1 MSESLRYQKQ
11 SAFAEDEKEFLKL
24 AKKLRDILKLEEKVK
39 AGESLAQNQL
49 EKVNSKETLLKEVTA
64 LAGKLPGDSDVLEKT
79 QDITALLP
87 ATAVQGIERRRKQ
100 ELERRQSREKKQ
112 EEERR
117 APVFMC
123 RHDRPIL
130 GVCVS
135 ADGRYLFTC
144 SKDGYLICWSLE
156 EKLLK
161 ALYTFAGHTGAV
173 FTLDVT
179 SAPPLLISGSADG
192 QVNFWEGDPARLK
205 PLTVTSPKKTLEHGG
220 RVRDQLDGVLP
231 VLLKSWGFE
240 LGKHFLQRS
249 IESSTPAMIAVWN
262 ASPAG
267 EAEKLLEIKDLP
279 GKANDLQ
286 WGGGGKLKL
295 FSAHDNGYVGVWL
308 AEAPG
313 SLMKTIKLHNAA
325 ISSLT
330 LSSDATTLVTAS
342 HDKTSKAVDVSQPA
356 TETLATFELNR
367 PLNAVAVSKDFQPQK
382 TGTVVLA
389 GGKDARD
396 VTRAKDMQEDE
407 FEAKVI
413 DSASGKILAA
423 GTGHFGPVHGLLSL
437 PRIGTAGAFATVSED
452 GCLKVHGLDGSLLH
466 SDTLSP
472 AEQRNACNACTAS
485 LRDYALCLVTA
496 CRERLGRLAQREMSY
511 CCPRNI

>member
-1 MSESLRYQKQ
+1 MSWRAESTYQKQ

-39 AGESLAQNQL
+39 TGENLAPNQQD
-49 EKVNSKETLLKEVTA
+49 KINSKDLLLKEVTL
-64 LAGKLPGDSDVLEKT
+64 LAGRLPGDSDVLEKT

-87 ATAVQGIERRRKQ
+87 AAAVHGIEKRRKQ

-117 APVFMC
+117 APSFMC

-130 GVCVS
+130 NVCVS
-135 ADGRYLFTC
+135 ADSRYLFTC

-156 EKLLK
+156 QKLLK

-179 SAPPLLISGSADG
+179 AVPPLLISGSADG
-192 QVNFWEGDPARLK
+192 QVKFWEADLAHLK
-205 PLTVTSPKKTLEHGG
+205 PLTVTSPKNTLEHGG
-220 RVRDQLDGVLP
+220 RVKVLKWCP
-231 VLLKSWGFE
+231 FDEGSSGRRFASASEK
-240 LGKHFLQRS
+240 LGSK
-249 IESSTPAMIAVWN
+249 PAVIAVWH

-267 EAEKLLEIKDLP
+267 EAKQLLEIKELP
-279 GKANDLQ
+279 GKANDLE

-313 SLMKTIKLHNAA
+313 SLMKTIKLHNAP

-330 LSSDATTLVTAS
+330 LTRDASTLVTAS

-367 PLNAVAVSKDFQPQK
+367 PLNAVAVSEDFQAQK

-413 DSASGKILAA
+413 DSSGKILAA
-423 GTGHFGPVHGLLSL
+423 AAGHFGPVHGLLSL
-437 PRIGTAGAFATVSED
+437 PRIGTTGAFASVSED
-452 GCLKVHGLDGSLLH
+452 GCLKVHGLDGTLLH
-466 SDTLSP
+466 SDTLS
-472 AEQRNACNACTAS
+472 
-485 LRDYALCLVTA
+485 
-496 CRERLGRLAQREMSY
+496 
-511 CCPRNI
+511 

>member
-1 MSESLRYQKQ
+1 VRVLKWCPFDEG
-11 SAFAEDEKEFLKL
+11 SAGRRFA
-24 AKKLRDILKLEEKVK
+24 
-39 AGESLAQNQL
+39 
-49 EKVNSKETLLKEVTA
+49 
-64 LAGKLPGDSDVLEKT
+64 
-79 QDITALLP
+79 
-87 ATAVQGIERRRKQ
+87 
-100 ELERRQSREKKQ
+100 
-112 EEERR
+112 
-117 APVFMC
+117 
-123 RHDRPIL
+123 
-130 GVCVS
+130 S
-135 ADGRYLFTC
+135 A
-144 SKDGYLICWSLE
+144 S
-156 EKLLK
+156 EKL
-161 ALYTFAGHTGAV
+161 G
-173 FTLDVT
+173 
-179 SAPPLLISGSADG
+179 
-192 QVNFWEGDPARLK
+192 
-205 PLTVTSPKKTLEHGG
+205 
-220 RVRDQLDGVLP
+220 
-231 VLLKSWGFE
+231 
-240 LGKHFLQRS
+240 
-249 IESSTPAMIAVWN
+249 STPAMIAVWH

-267 EAEKLLEIKDLP
+267 EAEKVLHIKDLP

-367 PLNAVAVSKDFQPQK
+367 PLNAVAVSEDFQPQK

-423 GTGHFGPVHGLLSL
+423 GAGHFGPVHGLLSL

-452 GCLKVHGLDGSLLH
+452 GCLKVHGLDGTLLH
-466 SDTLSP
+466 SDRLS
-472 AEQRNACNACTAS
+472 
-485 LRDYALCLVTA
+485 
-496 CRERLGRLAQREMSY
+496 
-511 CCPRNI
+511 

>member
-1 MSESLRYQKQ
+1 MSWRAESTYQKQ

-39 AGESLAQNQL
+39 TGENLAQNQQD
-49 EKVNSKETLLKEVTA
+49 KINSKDLLLKEVTL
-64 LAGKLPGDSDVLEKT
+64 LAGRLPGDSDVLEKT

-87 ATAVQGIERRRKQ
+87 AAAVHGIEKRRKQ

-117 APVFMC
+117 APSFMC

-130 GVCVS
+130 SVCVS

-156 EKLLK
+156 QKLLK

-179 SAPPLLISGSADG
+179 AVPPLLISGSADG
-192 QVNFWEGDPARLK
+192 QVKFWEADLAHLK
-205 PLTVTSPKKTLEHGG
+205 PLTVTSPKNTLEHGG
-220 RVRDQLDGVLP
+220 RVRVLKWCP
-231 VLLKSWGFE
+231 FDEGSSGRRFASASEK
-240 LGKHFLQRS
+240 LGSK
-249 IESSTPAMIAVWN
+249 PAVIAVWH

-267 EAEKLLEIKDLP
+267 EAKQLLEIKDLP
-279 GKANDLQ
+279 GKANDLE

-330 LSSDATTLVTAS
+330 LTSDASTLVTAS

-367 PLNAVAVSKDFQPQK
+367 PLNAVAVSEDFQAQK

-407 FEAKVI
+407 FEAKVV
-413 DSASGKILAA
+413 DSTSGKILAA
-423 GTGHFGPVHGLLSL
+423 AAGHFGPVHGLLSL
-437 PRIGTAGAFATVSED
+437 PRIGTMGAFASVSED
-452 GCLKVHGLDGSLLH
+452 GCLKVHGLDGTLLH
-466 SDTLSP
+466 SDTLS
-472 AEQRNACNACTAS
+472 
-485 LRDYALCLVTA
+485 
-496 CRERLGRLAQREMSY
+496 
-511 CCPRNI
+511 

>member
-1 MSESLRYQKQ
+1 MSWRAESTYQKQ

-39 AGESLAQNQL
+39 TGENLAQNQQD
-49 EKVNSKETLLKEVTA
+49 KINSKDLLLKEEGSREILMSWKRPRTSLRFFQLQQCMA
-64 LAGKLPGDSDVLEKT
+64 S
-79 QDITALLP
+79 
-87 ATAVQGIERRRKQ
+87 RKDGN
-100 ELERRQSREKKQ
+100 RQSREKKQ

-117 APVFMC
+117 APSFMC

-130 GVCVS
+130 SVCVS

-156 EKLLK
+156 QKLLK

-179 SAPPLLISGSADG
+179 AVPPLLISGSADG
-192 QVNFWEGDPARLK
+192 QVKFWEADLAHLK
-205 PLTVTSPKKTLEHGG
+205 PLTVTSPKNTLEHGG
-220 RVRDQLDGVLP
+220 RVRVL
-231 VLLKSWGFE
+231 KCASE
-240 LGKHFLQRS
+240 KLGSK
-249 IESSTPAMIAVWN
+249 PAVIAVWH

-267 EAEKLLEIKDLP
+267 EAKQLLEIKDLP
-279 GKANDLQ
+279 GKANDLE

-330 LSSDATTLVTAS
+330 LTSDASTLVTAS

-367 PLNAVAVSKDFQPQK
+367 PLNAVAVSEDFQAQK

-407 FEAKVI
+407 FEAKVV
-413 DSASGKILAA
+413 DSTSGKILAA
-423 GTGHFGPVHGLLSL
+423 AAGHFGPVHGLLSL
-437 PRIGTAGAFATVSED
+437 PRIGTMGAFASVSEEV
-452 GCLKVHGLDGSLLH
+452 CMVLMEPFSTV
-466 SDTLSP
+466 TRCP
-472 AEQRNACNACTAS
+472 EAS
-485 LRDYALCLVTA
+485 LYLCMVRPQCPVCNL
-496 CRERLGRLAQREMSY
+496 CRAAHTCS
-511 CCPRNI
+511 